1 MIKSITIHLQEQKYQ
16 EKNKSKRGKFFKK
29 DEENDQFDYKK
40 VLGNN
45 LSYWASLK
53 TKVKKKKAKVQEEE
67 EVVAET
73 QFELNVMFKQEE
85 VKVNAVSAE
94 EKLNNLA
101 TNIEDL
107 KTKNK
112 DETDKIIR
120 EIEDKTSE
128 NDVLGGEI
136 YELEEEN
143 AEMEENIEVL
153 IATNKV
159 KQKKTEEIH

>member
-1 MIKSITIHLQEQKYQ
+1 
-16 EKNKSKRGKFFKK
+16 
-29 DEENDQFDYKK
+29 
-40 VLGNN
+40 
-45 LSYWASLK
+45 
-53 TKVKKKKAKVQEEE
+53 
-67 EVVAET
+67 
-73 QFELNVMFKQEE
+73 MFKQEE

-159 KQKKTEEIH
+159 KQKKTEELH